1 MIKRVEKY
9 THEPKHM
16 GVKSWLF
23 SKLLRR
29 TRRSY
34 NDGKFQTSLRRS
46 LIYGKLFRNN
56 ISFLDLSARSA
67 LRLSKYELAAKKYR
81 TADKY
86 GLHLRDHNINHFNAE
101 IRAGFIEEAYSVM
114 SSGDGENFDSQMFE
128 ILKSLKKLNENERV
142 ETIQNIGSIH
152 KITKEIAELLPWKP
166 KKIEVRKDSD
176 QSYYMLTNEL
186 LEVDRYRREISRIK
200 QSGAFRLMS
209 HITESVRSPRKF
221 IFLPFSFIKLALG
234 IINQRTGKTNNSM
247 PSQFPIGNLGVNRN
261 CIVFFPT
268 NGVGFGHFTRLL
280 SLAKKIREKDKDIE
294 IIFFTTMPTLHILA
308 EEGFPAYHISGR
320 YRYNDMPPNIWN
332 SLCEEMLNMIF
343 SLHRPKAFVFD
354 GSYPYRGMLNA
365 IKSRQTDMLKI
376 WLRRGAIKEN
386 SKSIPVDSINH
397 FHAIVRPGDSVDTD
411 FGSELDHGTAVI
423 QCNPIMLT
431 ESDKMAPKGDLRKRL
446 GIPLDST
453 LCYIQLGA
461 GNIND
466 IDSELSWTIKA
477 IEKYPEIYIVIGES
491 MLGERLSSEYKRVR
505 ILRDYPNSRYF
516 SDFDFAI
523 LAGGY
528 NSFHE
533 AIEASLPTICYPNMK
548 TGRDDQLAR
557 AMVAEEAGCM
567 VVLKNRTESK
577 IQIAIERISEP
588 EVRDMMKANFSILHR
603 TNGSEQVADWIL
615 EQIN

>member
-1 MIKRVEKY
+1 MRLN
-9 THEPKHM
+9 
-16 GVKSWLF
+16 SWLF
-23 SKLLRR
+23 SKLLRWSR
-29 TRRSY
+29 NPY
-34 NDGKFQTSLRRS
+34 NDGNFRSSLRRS
-46 LIYGKLFRNN
+46 LRSSLIFRKN
-56 ISFLDLSARSA
+56 ISFLDISARSA

-81 TADKY
+81 MASKY
-86 GLHLRDHNINHFNAE
+86 GLSLMDHNINHFNAE
-101 IRAGFIEEAYSVM
+101 LRSGYVENAYSIM
-114 SSGDGENFDSQMFE
+114 CQGMGDNYDGQLDE
-128 ILKSLKKLNENERV
+128 IIRSLKKFNENERV
-142 ETIQNIGSIH
+142 KIIQSIGISH
-152 KITKEIAELLPWKP
+152 KIPEVIAELLPWKP

-176 QSYYMLTNEL
+176 ESYYMLSSEL

-200 QSGAFRLMS
+200 QSGAYRLMNHVTDS
-209 HITESVRSPRKF
+209 IRSPKKL
-221 IFLPFSFIKLALG
+221 IFLPFSFIKLGLS
-234 IINQRTGKTNNSM
+234 IVNQRRGKTDNSI
-247 PSQFPIGNLGVNRN
+247 PNQFPIGNGTGSRN

-320 YRYNDMPPNIWN
+320 YRYNEMPPKIWN
-332 SLCEEMLNMIF
+332 SLCEEMLNMVL

-365 IKSRQTDMLKI
+365 IQSHQTNMLKVWI
-376 WLRRGAIKEN
+376 RRGAIKVN

-397 FHAIVRPGDSVDTD
+397 FHAIIRPGDSVESD

-431 ESDKMAPKGDLRKRL
+431 DSDNMASKGDLRNRL
-446 GIPLDST
+446 GIPMDST

-477 IEKYPEIYIVIGES
+477 LEKHPEIYIVIGES
-491 MLGERLSSEYKRVR
+491 MLGDRLSSEYKRVR

-528 NSFHE
+528 NSYHE
-533 AIEASLPTICYPNMK
+533 AIEASIPTICYPNMN

-557 AMVAEEAGCM
+557 AMVAENAGCM
-567 VVLKNRTESK
+567 VVLKSRTENK
-577 IQIAIERISEP
+577 IQIAIDRISEL
-588 EVRDMMKANFSILHR
+588 EVREMMKSNFSILHR
-603 TNGSEQVADWIL
+603 ANGSNQVADWIL

>member
-1 MIKRVEKY
+1 
-9 THEPKHM
+9 M
-16 GVKSWLF
+16 GLNSWLF
-23 SKLLRR
+23 SKLLRWSR
-29 TRRSY
+29 NPYNEGNYRS
-34 NDGKFQTSLRRS
+34 SLRRS
-46 LIYGKLFRNN
+46 LRSSLIFRKN
-56 ISFLDLSARSA
+56 ISFLDISARSA

-81 TADKY
+81 MASKY
-86 GLHLRDHNINHFNAE
+86 GLSLMDHNINHFNAE
-101 IRAGFIEEAYSVM
+101 LRSGYVENAYSIM
-114 SSGDGENFDSQMFE
+114 CQGTGDNYDSQLNE
-128 ILKSLKKLNENERV
+128 IIRSLKKFNENERV
-142 ETIQNIGSIH
+142 KIIQSIGISH
-152 KITKEIAELLPWKP
+152 KIPEVIAELLPWKP

-176 QSYYMLTNEL
+176 ESYYMLSSEL

-200 QSGAFRLMS
+200 QSGAYRLMNHVTNS
-209 HITESVRSPRKF
+209 IRSPKKL
-221 IFLPFSFIKLALG
+221 IFLPFSFIKLGLS
-234 IINQRTGKTNNSM
+234 IVNQRRGKTDNSI
-247 PSQFPIGNLGVNRN
+247 PNQFPIGNGAGSRN
-261 CIVFFPT
+261 CIVLFPT

-320 YRYNDMPPNIWN
+320 YRYNEMPPKIWN
-332 SLCEEMLNMIF
+332 SLCEEMLNMVL

-365 IKSRQTDMLKI
+365 IQSHQTNMLKVWI
-376 WLRRGAIKEN
+376 RRGAIKVN

-397 FHAIVRPGDSVDTD
+397 FHAIIRPGDSVESD

-431 ESDKMAPKGDLRKRL
+431 DSDNMASKGDLRNRL

-477 IEKYPEIYIVIGES
+477 LEKHPEIYIVIGES
-491 MLGERLSSEYKRVR
+491 MLGDRLSSEYKRVR

-528 NSFHE
+528 NSYHE
-533 AIEASLPTICYPNMK
+533 AIEASIPTICYPNMN

-557 AMVAEEAGCM
+557 AMVAENAGCM
-567 VVLKNRTESK
+567 VVLKSRTENK
-577 IQIAIERISEP
+577 IQIAIDRISEL
-588 EVRDMMKANFSILHR
+588 EVREMMKSNFSILHR
-603 TNGSEQVADWIL
+603 ANGSDQVADWIL

>member
-1 MIKRVEKY
+1 
-9 THEPKHM
+9 M
-16 GVKSWLF
+16 GLNSWLF
-23 SKLLRR
+23 SKLLRWSR
-29 TRRSY
+29 NPYNEGNYRS
-34 NDGKFQTSLRRS
+34 SLRRS
-46 LIYGKLFRNN
+46 LRSSLIFRKN
-56 ISFLDLSARSA
+56 ISFLDISARSA

-81 TADKY
+81 MASKY
-86 GLHLRDHNINHFNAE
+86 GLSLMDHNINHFNAE
-101 IRAGFIEEAYSVM
+101 LRSGYVENAYSIM
-114 SSGDGENFDSQMFE
+114 CQGMGDNYDGQLDE
-128 ILKSLKKLNENERV
+128 IIRSLKKFNENERV
-142 ETIQNIGSIH
+142 KIIQSIGISH
-152 KITKEIAELLPWKP
+152 KIPEVIAELLPWKP

-176 QSYYMLTNEL
+176 ESYYMLSSEL

-200 QSGAFRLMS
+200 QSGAYRLMNHVTDS
-209 HITESVRSPRKF
+209 IRSPKKL
-221 IFLPFSFIKLALG
+221 IFLPFSFIKLGLS
-234 IINQRTGKTNNSM
+234 IVNQRRGKTDNSI
-247 PSQFPIGNLGVNRN
+247 PNQFPIGNGTGSRN

-320 YRYNDMPPNIWN
+320 YRYNEMPPKIWN
-332 SLCEEMLNMIF
+332 SLCEEMLNMVL

-365 IKSRQTDMLKI
+365 IQSHQTNMLKV
-376 WLRRGAIKEN
+376 WLRRGAIKVN

-397 FHAIVRPGDSVDTD
+397 FHAIIRPGDSVESD

-431 ESDKMAPKGDLRKRL
+431 DSDNMASKGDLRNRL
-446 GIPLDST
+446 GIPMDST

-477 IEKYPEIYIVIGES
+477 LEKHPEIYIVIGES
-491 MLGERLSSEYKRVR
+491 MLGDRLSSEYKRVR

-528 NSFHE
+528 NSYHE
-533 AIEASLPTICYPNMK
+533 AIEASIPTICYPNMN

-557 AMVAEEAGCM
+557 AMVAENAGCM
-567 VVLKNRTESK
+567 VVLKSRTENK
-577 IQIAIERISEP
+577 IQIAIDRISEL
-588 EVRDMMKANFSILHR
+588 EVREMMKSNFSILHR
-603 TNGSEQVADWIL
+603 ANGSNQVADWIL

>member
-1 MIKRVEKY
+1 MRLN
-9 THEPKHM
+9 
-16 GVKSWLF
+16 SWLF
-23 SKLLRR
+23 SKLLRWSR
-29 TRRSY
+29 NPY
-34 NDGKFQTSLRRS
+34 NDGNFRSSLRRS
-46 LIYGKLFRNN
+46 LRSSLIFRKN
-56 ISFLDLSARSA
+56 ISFLDISARSA

-81 TADKY
+81 MASKY
-86 GLHLRDHNINHFNAE
+86 GLSLMDHNINHFNAE
-101 IRAGFIEEAYSVM
+101 LRSGYVENAYSIM
-114 SSGDGENFDSQMFE
+114 CQGMGDNYDGQLDE
-128 ILKSLKKLNENERV
+128 IIRSLKKFNENERV
-142 ETIQNIGSIH
+142 KIIQSIGISH
-152 KITKEIAELLPWKP
+152 KIPEVIAELLPWKP

-176 QSYYMLTNEL
+176 ESYYMLSSEL

-200 QSGAFRLMS
+200 QSGAYRLMNHVTDS
-209 HITESVRSPRKF
+209 IRSPKKL
-221 IFLPFSFIKLALG
+221 IFLPFSFIKLGLS
-234 IINQRTGKTNNSM
+234 IVNQRRGKTDNSI
-247 PSQFPIGNLGVNRN
+247 PNQFPIGNGTGSRN

-320 YRYNDMPPNIWN
+320 YRYNEMPPKIWN
-332 SLCEEMLNMIF
+332 SLCEEMLNMVL

-365 IKSRQTDMLKI
+365 IQSHQTNMLKV
-376 WLRRGAIKEN
+376 WLRRGAIKVN

-397 FHAIVRPGDSVDTD
+397 FHAIIRPGDSVESD

-431 ESDKMAPKGDLRKRL
+431 DSDNMASKGDLRNRL
-446 GIPLDST
+446 GIPMDST

-477 IEKYPEIYIVIGES
+477 LEKHPEIYIVIGES
-491 MLGERLSSEYKRVR
+491 MLGDRLSSEYKRVR

-528 NSFHE
+528 NSYHE
-533 AIEASLPTICYPNMK
+533 AIEASIPTICYPNMN

-557 AMVAEEAGCM
+557 AMVAENAGCM
-567 VVLKNRTESK
+567 VVLKSRTENK
-577 IQIAIERISEP
+577 IQIAIDRISEL
-588 EVRDMMKANFSILHR
+588 EVREMMKSNFSILHR
-603 TNGSEQVADWIL
+603 ANGSNQVADWIL

>member
-1 MIKRVEKY
+1 
-9 THEPKHM
+9 M
-16 GVKSWLF
+16 GLNSWLF
-23 SKLLRR
+23 SKLLRWSR
-29 TRRSY
+29 NPYNSGNYRS
-34 NDGKFQTSLRRS
+34 SLRRS
-46 LIYGKLFRNN
+46 SRSSLIFRKN
-56 ISFLDLSARSA
+56 ISFLDISARSA
-67 LRLSKYELAAKKYR
+67 LRLSKYELATKKYR
-81 TADKY
+81 AASKY
-86 GLHLRDHNINHFNAE
+86 GLSLRDHNINHFNAE
-101 IRAGFIEEAYSVM
+101 LRSGYVENAYSIM
-114 SSGDGENFDSQMFE
+114 CQGMGDNYDGQLDE
-128 ILKSLKKLNENERV
+128 ILKSLKKFNENERV
-142 ETIQNIGSIH
+142 KIIQSIGISH
-152 KITKEIAELLPWKP
+152 KIPEVIAELLPWKP

-176 QSYYMLTNEL
+176 ESYYMLSSEL

-200 QSGAFRLMS
+200 QSGAYRLMNHVTDS
-209 HITESVRSPRKF
+209 IRSPKKI
-221 IFLPFSFIKLALG
+221 IFLPFSFIKLGLS
-234 IINQRTGKTNNSM
+234 IVNQRRGKTDNSF
-247 PSQFPIGNLGVNRN
+247 PNQFPIGNGAGSRN

-320 YRYNDMPPNIWN
+320 YRYNEMPPKIWN
-332 SLCEEMLNMIF
+332 SLCEEMLNMVL

-365 IKSRQTDMLKI
+365 IQSHQTNMLKV
-376 WLRRGAIKEN
+376 WLRRGAIKAN

-397 FHAIVRPGDSVDTD
+397 FHAIIRPGDSVESD
-411 FGSELDHGTAVI
+411 FGSELDHGTALI

-431 ESDKMAPKGDLRKRL
+431 DFDNMASKGDLRNRL

-466 IDSELSWTIKA
+466 INSELSWTIKA
-477 IEKYPEIYIVIGES
+477 LEKHPEIYIVIGES
-491 MLGERLSSEYKRVR
+491 MLGNRLSSEYKRVR

-528 NSFHE
+528 NSYHE
-533 AIEASLPTICYPNMK
+533 AIGASIPTICYPNMN
-548 TGRDDQLAR
+548 TGRDDQLSR
-557 AMVAEEAGCM
+557 AMVAENAGCM
-567 VVLKNRTESK
+567 VVLKNRTENK
-577 IQIAIERISEP
+577 IQIAIDRISEL
-588 EVRDMMKANFSILHR
+588 EVREMMKSNFSILHR
-603 TNGSEQVADWIL
+603 ANGSDQVADWIL

>member
-1 MIKRVEKY
+1 
-9 THEPKHM
+9 M
-16 GVKSWLF
+16 GLNSWLF
-23 SKLLRR
+23 SKLLRWSR
-29 TRRSY
+29 NPYNEGNYRS
-34 NDGKFQTSLRRS
+34 SLRRS
-46 LIYGKLFRNN
+46 LRSSLIFRKN
-56 ISFLDLSARSA
+56 ISFLDISARSA

-81 TADKY
+81 MASKY
-86 GLHLRDHNINHFNAE
+86 GLSLMDHNINHFNAE
-101 IRAGFIEEAYSVM
+101 LRSGYVENAYSIM
-114 SSGDGENFDSQMFE
+114 CQGMGDNYDGQLDE
-128 ILKSLKKLNENERV
+128 IIRSLKKFNENERV
-142 ETIQNIGSIH
+142 KIIQSIGISH
-152 KITKEIAELLPWKP
+152 KIPEVIAELLPWKP

-176 QSYYMLTNEL
+176 ESYYMLSSEL

-200 QSGAFRLMS
+200 QSGAYRLMNHVTDS
-209 HITESVRSPRKF
+209 IRSPKKL
-221 IFLPFSFIKLALG
+221 IFLPFSFIKLGLS
-234 IINQRTGKTNNSM
+234 IVNQRRGKTDNSI
-247 PSQFPIGNLGVNRN
+247 PNQFPIGNGTGSRN

-320 YRYNDMPPNIWN
+320 YRYNEMPPKIWN
-332 SLCEEMLNMIF
+332 SLCEEMLNMVL

-365 IKSRQTDMLKI
+365 IQSHQTNMLKVWI
-376 WLRRGAIKEN
+376 RRGAIKVN

-397 FHAIVRPGDSVDTD
+397 FHAIIRPGDSVESD

-431 ESDKMAPKGDLRKRL
+431 DSDNMASKGDLRNRL
-446 GIPLDST
+446 GIPMDST

-477 IEKYPEIYIVIGES
+477 LEKHPEIYIVIGES
-491 MLGERLSSEYKRVR
+491 MLGDRLSSEYKRVR

-528 NSFHE
+528 NSYHE
-533 AIEASLPTICYPNMK
+533 AIEASIPTICYPNMN

-557 AMVAEEAGCM
+557 AMVAENAGCM
-567 VVLKNRTESK
+567 VVLKSRTENK
-577 IQIAIERISEP
+577 IQIAIDRISEL
-588 EVRDMMKANFSILHR
+588 EVREMMKSNFSILHR
-603 TNGSEQVADWIL
+603 ANGSNQVADWIL

>member
-1 MIKRVEKY
+1 
-9 THEPKHM
+9 M
-16 GVKSWLF
+16 GLNSWLF
-23 SKLLRR
+23 SKLLRWSR
-29 TRRSY
+29 NPY
-34 NDGKFQTSLRRS
+34 NDGNFRSSLRRS
-46 LIYGKLFRNN
+46 LRSSLIFRKN
-56 ISFLDLSARSA
+56 ISFLDISARSA

-81 TADKY
+81 MASKY
-86 GLHLRDHNINHFNAE
+86 GLSLMDHNINHFNAE
-101 IRAGFIEEAYSVM
+101 LRSGYVENAYSIM
-114 SSGDGENFDSQMFE
+114 CQGTGDNYDSQLNE
-128 ILKSLKKLNENERV
+128 IIRSLKKFNENERV
-142 ETIQNIGSIH
+142 KIIQSIGISH
-152 KITKEIAELLPWKP
+152 KIPEVIAELLPWKP

-176 QSYYMLTNEL
+176 ESYYMLSSEL

-200 QSGAFRLMS
+200 QSGAYRLMNHVTDS
-209 HITESVRSPRKF
+209 IRSPKKL
-221 IFLPFSFIKLALG
+221 IFLPFSFIKLGLS
-234 IINQRTGKTNNSM
+234 IVNQRRGKTDNSI
-247 PSQFPIGNLGVNRN
+247 PNQFPIGNGAGSRN
-261 CIVFFPT
+261 CIVLFPT

-320 YRYNDMPPNIWN
+320 YRYNEMPPKIWN
-332 SLCEEMLNMIF
+332 SLCEEMLNMVL

-365 IKSRQTDMLKI
+365 IQSHQTNMLKV
-376 WLRRGAIKEN
+376 WLRRGAIKVN

-397 FHAIVRPGDSVDTD
+397 FHAIIRPGDSVESD

-431 ESDKMAPKGDLRKRL
+431 DSDNMASKGDLRNRL

-477 IEKYPEIYIVIGES
+477 LEKHPEIYIVIGES
-491 MLGERLSSEYKRVR
+491 MLGDRLSSEYKRVR

-528 NSFHE
+528 NSYHE
-533 AIEASLPTICYPNMK
+533 AIEASIPTICYPNMN

-557 AMVAEEAGCM
+557 AMVAENAGCM
-567 VVLKNRTESK
+567 VVLKSRTENK
-577 IQIAIERISEP
+577 IQIAIDRISEL
-588 EVRDMMKANFSILHR
+588 EVREMMKSNFSILHR
-603 TNGSEQVADWIL
+603 ANGSNQVADWIL

>member
-1 MIKRVEKY
+1 
-9 THEPKHM
+9 M
-16 GVKSWLF
+16 GLSSWLF
-23 SKLLRR
+23 SKLIHWVRK
-29 TRRSY
+29 SY
-34 NDGKFQTSLRRS
+34 NDGNYKSSLRRS
-46 LIYGKLFRNN
+46 LSASLIFRNN
-56 ISFLDLSARSA
+56 ISFLDISARSA

-81 TADKY
+81 LASNY
-86 GLHLRDHNINHFNAE
+86 GLSMRDHNINHFNAE
-101 IRAGFIEEAYSVM
+101 LKSGNVEKAYSIM
-114 SSGDGENFDSQMFE
+114 SKGTGENYDVQLDE
-128 ILKSLKKLNENERV
+128 IVRILKRFNENERV
-142 ETIQNIGSIH
+142 KIIQTIGASHRIPEVIV
-152 KITKEIAELLPWKP
+152 ELLPWKP

-176 QSYYMLTNEL
+176 ESYYMLSNEL

-200 QSGAFRLMS
+200 QSGAYQIVD
-209 HITESVRSPRKF
+209 HITDSVRSPKK
-221 IFLPFSFIKLALG
+221 IILLPFSFIKLVLKLV
-234 IINQRTGKTNNSM
+234 NQRKGKTDNDIQN
-247 PSQFPIGNLGVNRN
+247 QFPIGNGVEKRN
-261 CIVFFPT
+261 CILFFPT

-280 SLAKKIREKDKDIE
+280 SLAKKIREKDKNIE

-320 YRYNDMPPNIWN
+320 YRYNDMPPKIWN
-332 SLCEEMLNMIF
+332 SLCEEMLNMIL

-365 IKSRQTDMLKI
+365 LQSHQTNMLKV
-376 WLRRGAIKEN
+376 WLRRGAIKAN

-397 FHAIVRPGDSVDTD
+397 FHAIIRPGDSVESD
-411 FGSELDHGTAVI
+411 FVTELDHGTAII

-431 ESDKMAPKGDLRKRL
+431 DSDNMASKGELRNRL

-477 IEKYPEIYIVIGES
+477 LEKHPEIYIVIGES
-491 MLGERLSSEYKRVR
+491 MLGDRISSEYKRVR

-528 NSFHE
+528 NSYHE
-533 AIEASLPTICYPNMK
+533 AIEASVPTICYPNMS

-557 AMVAEEAGCM
+557 AMVAENAGCM
-567 VVLKNRTESK
+567 VVLRNRTENK
-577 IQIAIERISEP
+577 IQIAIDRISEV
-588 EVRDMMKANFSILHR
+588 EVREMMKSNFSILHR
-603 TNGSEQVADWIL
+603 TNGSNQVADWIL
-615 EQIN
+615 EQLN

>member
-1 MIKRVEKY
+1 
-9 THEPKHM
+9 M
-16 GVKSWLF
+16 GENSWLF
-23 SKLLRR
+23 SKLLRWS
-29 TRRSY
+29 RSAY
-34 NDGKFQTSLRRS
+34 NDGKYSSSLRRS
-46 LIYGKLFRNN
+46 VYSSIVFRNN
-56 ISFLDLSARSA
+56 ISFLDISARSA
-67 LRLSKYELAAKKYR
+67 LRLSKYELAVKKYR
-81 TADKY
+81 TATKH
-86 GLHLRDHNINHFNAE
+86 GLSLRDHDINHFNAE
-101 IRAGFIEEAYSVM
+101 LRSGNIEEAYSIM
-114 SSGDGENFDSQMFE
+114 ENGSGENYDIQLND
-128 ILKSLKKLNENERV
+128 IIRSLKRLNENERV
-142 ETIQNIGSIH
+142 ELIQSIGSSN
-152 KITKEIAELLPWKP
+152 KIPKEIAVLLPWKP

-176 QSYYMLTNEL
+176 ESYYLLSNEL

-200 QSGAFRLMS
+200 QSGAYRLMNL
-209 HITESVRSPRKF
+209 ITRSVRSPKKL
-221 IFLPFSFIKLALG
+221 ILLPFTFTKLSFQIV
-234 IINQRTGKTNNSM
+234 NQRRGKTENSTQN
-247 PSQFPIGNLGVNRN
+247 QFPIGHGSGSRN

-280 SLAKKIREKDKDIE
+280 SLAKKIREKDKEIE

-332 SLCEEMLNMIF
+332 SLCEEMLNMVF

-365 IKSRQTDMLKI
+365 IKSHQTNMLKV
-376 WLRRGAIKEN
+376 WLRRGSIKAK
-386 SKSIPVDSINH
+386 SKSIPVDSVNH
-397 FHAIVRPGDSVDTD
+397 FHAIVRPGDSVKTN
-411 FGSELDHGTAVI
+411 FEEELDHGTAVI

-431 ESDKMAPKGDLRKRL
+431 DFDKMASKGDLRNRL

-477 IEKYPEIYIVIGES
+477 IQKHPDIYIVIGES
-491 MLGERLSSEYKRVR
+491 MLGERISSEYKRVR

-528 NSFHE
+528 NSYHE
-533 AIEASLPTICYPNMK
+533 AIEASIPTICYPNMN

-567 VVLKNRTESK
+567 VVLRNRTENK
-577 IQIAIERISEP
+577 IQIAIDRLAEK
-588 EVRDMMKANFSILHR
+588 EVRDMMESNFSILHR
-603 TNGSEQVADWIL
+603 ANGSNQVADWIL

>member
-1 MIKRVEKY
+1 MRLN
-9 THEPKHM
+9 
-16 GVKSWLF
+16 SWLF
-23 SKLLRR
+23 SKLLRWSR
-29 TRRSY
+29 NPY
-34 NDGKFQTSLRRS
+34 NNGNYKSSLRRS
-46 LIYGKLFRNN
+46 LRSSLIFRKN
-56 ISFLDLSARSA
+56 ISFLDISARSA
-67 LRLSKYELAAKKYR
+67 LRLSNYELAAKKYR
-81 TADKY
+81 VASKY
-86 GLHLRDHNINHFNAE
+86 GFSLREHNINHFNAE
-101 IRAGFIEEAYSVM
+101 LRSGYVENAYSIM
-114 SSGDGENFDSQMFE
+114 CQGTGDNYDAQLDE
-128 ILKSLKKLNENERV
+128 IIRSLKKFNENERV
-142 ETIQNIGSIH
+142 KIIQSIGISH
-152 KITKEIAELLPWKP
+152 KIPEVIAELLPWKP

-176 QSYYMLTNEL
+176 ESYYMLSSEL

-200 QSGAFRLMS
+200 QSGAYRLMNHVTDS
-209 HITESVRSPRKF
+209 IRSPKKLVL
-221 IFLPFSFIKLALG
+221 LPFSFIKLGLS
-234 IINQRTGKTNNSM
+234 IVNQRRGKTDNSI
-247 PSQFPIGNLGVNRN
+247 PNQFPIGNGSGSRN

-280 SLAKKIREKDKDIE
+280 SLAKKIREKDKNIE

-320 YRYNDMPPNIWN
+320 YRYNEMPPKIWN
-332 SLCEEMLNMIF
+332 SLCEEMLNMVL

-354 GSYPYRGMLNA
+354 GSYPYRGMLTA
-365 IKSRQTDMLKI
+365 IQSHQTNMLKI
-376 WLRRGAIKEN
+376 WLRRGTIKVN

-397 FHAIVRPGDSVDTD
+397 FHAIIRPGDSVESD

-431 ESDKMAPKGDLRKRL
+431 DSDNMASKGDLRNRL

-477 IEKYPEIYIVIGES
+477 LEKHPEIYIVIGES
-491 MLGERLSSEYKRVR
+491 MLGDRLSSEYKRVR

-528 NSFHE
+528 NSYHE
-533 AIEASLPTICYPNMK
+533 AIEASIPTICYPNMS

-557 AMVAEEAGCM
+557 AMVAENAGCM
-567 VVLKNRTESK
+567 VVLKNRTENK
-577 IQIAIERISEP
+577 IQIAIDRISEL
-588 EVRDMMKANFSILHR
+588 EVREMMKSNFSILHR
-603 TNGSEQVADWIL
+603 ANGSNQVADWIL

>member
-1 MIKRVEKY
+1 
-9 THEPKHM
+9 
-16 GVKSWLF
+16 
-23 SKLLRR
+23 
-29 TRRSY
+29 
-34 NDGKFQTSLRRS
+34 
-46 LIYGKLFRNN
+46 
-56 ISFLDLSARSA
+56 LDISARSA
-67 LRLSKYELAAKKYR
+67 LRLSKYELATKKYR
-81 TADKY
+81 VASKY
-86 GLHLRDHNINHFNAE
+86 GLSLRDHNINHFNAE
-101 IRAGFIEEAYSVM
+101 LRSGYLENAYSIM
-114 SSGDGENFDSQMFE
+114 RQGTGDNYDGQLDE
-128 ILKSLKKLNENERV
+128 IIRSLKKLNENERV
-142 ETIQNIGSIH
+142 KIIQSIGKSH
-152 KITKEIAELLPWKP
+152 KIPEVIAELLPWKP

-176 QSYYMLTNEL
+176 ESYYMLSSEL

-200 QSGAFRLMS
+200 QSGAYRLMN
-209 HITESVRSPRKF
+209 HITDSIRSPKK
-221 IFLPFSFIKLALG
+221 IILLPFSFIKLGLS
-234 IINQRTGKTNNSM
+234 IVNQRRGKIDNSV
-247 PSQFPIGNLGVNRN
+247 PNQFPIGNGAGSRN

-280 SLAKKIREKDKDIE
+280 SLAKKIREKDEDIE

-320 YRYNDMPPNIWN
+320 YRYNEMPPKIWN
-332 SLCEEMLNMIF
+332 SLCEEMLNMVL

-365 IKSRQTDMLKI
+365 IQSHQTNMLKV
-376 WLRRGAIKEN
+376 WLRRGAIKAN

-397 FHAIVRPGDSVDTD
+397 FHAIIRPGDSVESD

-431 ESDKMAPKGDLRKRL
+431 DSDNMASKGDLRNRL

-477 IEKYPEIYIVIGES
+477 LEKHPEIYIVIGES
-491 MLGERLSSEYKRVR
+491 MLGDRLSSEYKRVR

-528 NSFHE
+528 NSYHE
-533 AIEASLPTICYPNMK
+533 AIEASIPTICYPNMK

-557 AMVAEEAGCM
+557 AMVAEDAGCM
-567 VVLKNRTESK
+567 VVLKNRTENK
-577 IQIAIERISEP
+577 IQIAIDRISEL
-588 EVRDMMKANFSILHR
+588 EVREMMKSNFSILHR
-603 TNGSEQVADWIL
+603 ANGSNQVADWIL

>member
-1 MIKRVEKY
+1 MRLN
-9 THEPKHM
+9 
-16 GVKSWLF
+16 SWLF
-23 SKLLRR
+23 SKLLRWSR
-29 TRRSY
+29 NPY
-34 NDGKFQTSLRRS
+34 NDGNFRSSLRRS
-46 LIYGKLFRNN
+46 LRSSLIFRKN
-56 ISFLDLSARSA
+56 ISFLDISARSA

-81 TADKY
+81 MASKY
-86 GLHLRDHNINHFNAE
+86 GLSLMDHNINHFNAE
-101 IRAGFIEEAYSVM
+101 LRSGYVENAYSIM
-114 SSGDGENFDSQMFE
+114 CQGMGDNYDGQLDE
-128 ILKSLKKLNENERV
+128 IIRSLKKFNENERV
-142 ETIQNIGSIH
+142 KIIQSIGISH
-152 KITKEIAELLPWKP
+152 KIPEVIAELLPWKP

-176 QSYYMLTNEL
+176 ESYYMLSSEL

-200 QSGAFRLMS
+200 QSGAYRLMNHVTDS
-209 HITESVRSPRKF
+209 IRSPKKL
-221 IFLPFSFIKLALG
+221 IFLPFSFIKLGLS
-234 IINQRTGKTNNSM
+234 IVNQRRGKTDNSI
-247 PSQFPIGNLGVNRN
+247 PNQFPIGNGTGSRN

-320 YRYNDMPPNIWN
+320 YRYNEMPPKIWN
-332 SLCEEMLNMIF
+332 SLCEEMLNMVL

-365 IKSRQTDMLKI
+365 IQSHQTNMLKV
-376 WLRRGAIKEN
+376 WLRRGAIKVN

-397 FHAIVRPGDSVDTD
+397 FHAIIRPGDSVESD

-431 ESDKMAPKGDLRKRL
+431 DSDNMASKGDLRNRL

-477 IEKYPEIYIVIGES
+477 LEKHPEIYIVIGES
-491 MLGERLSSEYKRVR
+491 MLGDRLSSEYKRVR

-528 NSFHE
+528 NSYHE
-533 AIEASLPTICYPNMK
+533 AIEASIPTICYPNMN

-557 AMVAEEAGCM
+557 AMVAENAGCM
-567 VVLKNRTESK
+567 VVLKSRTENK
-577 IQIAIERISEP
+577 IQIAIDRISEL
-588 EVRDMMKANFSILHR
+588 EVREMMKSNFSILHR
-603 TNGSEQVADWIL
+603 ANGSNQVADWIL